1 MKKTLVILF
10 VAGVLAACKSTD
22 SNKSD
27 YQYKDVPFT
36 NVHFS
41 DDFWAPRIETIRSVT
56 VPFAF
61 HKCEETHRIDNFA
74 VAGKLMEG
82 KFNSPYPFDDSDVYK
97 IMEGA
102 AYLLAVKEDKALDMY
117 MDSLIHLIGAAQ
129 EPDGYLYTTRTIGGD
144 SQHPWAGSKRWENER
159 DNSHEL
165 YNVGHMYEAA
175 VAHYLATGKRSFLD
189 IAIKSADLLCNTFG
203 PEEEKI
209 TALFPQHYNLIFF
222 IST

>member
-10 VAGVLAACKSTD
+10 VAGVLAAHGQHEVGGTFHRLAVQ
-22 SNKSD
+22 D

-144 SQHPWAGSKRWENER
+144 SQHPWAGSKM
-159 DNSHEL
+159 
-165 YNVGHMYEAA
+165 NV
-175 VAHYLATGKRSFLD
+175 T
-189 IAIKSADLLCNTFG
+189 
-203 PEEEKI
+203 
-209 TALFPQHYNLIFF
+209 TAMNCIM
-222 IST
+222 

>member
-41 DDFWAPRIETIRSVT
+41 DNFWAPRIETIRSVT

-61 HKCEETHRIDNFA
+61 HKCEETYRIDNFA

-117 MDSLIHLIGAAQ
+117 MDSLIDRSCAGTGWLS
-129 EPDGYLYTTRTIGGD
+129 LYYPYYWRGFAT
-144 SQHPWAGSKRWENER
+144 S
-159 DNSHEL
+159 
-165 YNVGHMYEAA
+165 VGW
-175 VAHYLATGKRSFLD
+175 
-189 IAIKSADLLCNTFG
+189 
-203 PEEEKI
+203 
-209 TALFPQHYNLIFF
+209 Q
-222 IST
+222 